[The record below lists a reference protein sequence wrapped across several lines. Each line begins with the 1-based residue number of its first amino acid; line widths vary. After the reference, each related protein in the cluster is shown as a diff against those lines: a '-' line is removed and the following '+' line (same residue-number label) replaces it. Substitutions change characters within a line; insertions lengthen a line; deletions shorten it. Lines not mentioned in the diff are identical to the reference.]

1 MANSNLPK
9 WYNQM
14 PWSDFSKINLDW
26 LIKKYGEQDS
36 RIENIEQS
44 DAMQNEILSDH
55 ETRITSLEGRMETAE
70 GEIDDLQS
78 DTSDLKT
85 RMTTAEGEIDDLQS
99 DTSDLKTRM
108 TTAEGEIDDLESDT
122 ANLKLRMT
130 AAEGAI
136 TDLTNEDTALSNRI
150 QANSND
156 ITALDSRVTTLEG
169 HSVIANQ
176 GGTTSAVL
184 STLNV
189 DGVNYEVPQGGGGG
203 GSTVIPN
210 ASGTSQGD
218 LNTIGIDGY
227 IYDIPSGVDTSDMIA
242 PEYDPTDYYDTGDC
256 VIHDG
261 VLYRALE
268 DSITGAWDDNK
279 WVTTTCTEIAN
290 NAADTAAAIQQMYAA
305 LGTVYEDT
313 ATGED
318 STSSTTKSYL
328 PGTRRTLTPGSWLV
342 TYNATF
348 DTHELGSKQRG
359 LYTYI
364 DVDGVVIAQG
374 GKYMWGSEAINDIK
388 FANSVS
394 ISAVINVPTG
404 TTKTVTPQYR
414 VPVNTGSGDY
424 EIEVRVGYV
433 CIKPIN

>member
-1 MANSNLPK
+1 MSENNLPK

-26 LIKKYGEQDS
+26 LIRKYGEQDS

-44 DAMQNEILSDH
+44 DAIQNEILTDH
-55 ETRITSLEGRMETAE
+55 ETRISSLEDRMETAE

-78 DTSDLKT
+78 DTSNLKN

-99 DTSDLKTRM
+99 DT
-108 TTAEGEIDDLESDT
+108 AG
-122 ANLKLRMT
+122 LKLRMT

-136 TDLTNEDTALSNRI
+136 TDLTNTDTALSNRI
-150 QANSND
+150 QANTND
-156 ITALDSRVTTLEG
+156 ITALDSRVDTLEG

-218 LNTIGIDGY
+218 LTSLGIDGY
-227 IYDIPSGVDTSDMIA
+227 IYDIPTGVDTSDLIA
-242 PEYDPTDYYDTGDC
+242 EEYDPTDYYDTGDI
-256 VIHDG
+256 VIYNGD
-261 VLYRALE
+261 LYRAI
-268 DSITGAWDDNK
+268 DDGITGAWDINK
-279 WVTTTCTEIAN
+279 WVTTTIAEECIS
-290 NAADTAAAIQQMYAA
+290 ASDTASAIYDLYAS

-318 STSSTTKSYL
+318 TTSSTTKSYL

-342 TYNATF
+342 TFNATF

-359 LYTYI
+359 LYTYL
-364 DVDGVVIAQG
+364 DVDNVVIAQG

-388 FANSVS
+388 YANSFS
-394 ISAVINVPTG
+394 ISAVINVPSG
-404 TTKTVTPQYR
+404 QTKTVTPQYR

-424 EIEVRVGYV
+424 EIDVRIGYV

>member
-1 MANSNLPK
+1 MANENTPK

-44 DAMQNEILSDH
+44 DAMQNEILADH

-99 DTSDLKTRM
+99 DT
-108 TTAEGEIDDLESDT
+108 AG
-122 ANLKLRMT
+122 LKLRMT

-136 TDLTNEDTALSNRI
+136 TDLTNSDTALSNRI
-150 QANSND
+150 QANTND

-169 HSVIANQ
+169 HSVVANE
-176 GGTTSAVL
+176 GGSTSATL
-184 STLNV
+184 STLKV
-189 DGVNYEVPQGGGGG
+189 DGVNYAVPQGGGGG

-227 IYDIPSGVDTSDMIA
+227 IYDIPSGVDTSDLIA
-242 PEYDPTDYYDTGDC
+242 EEYDPTDYYDTGDC

-268 DSITGAWDDNK
+268 DSITGAWDSNK

-313 ATGED
+313 ASGED
-318 STSSTTKSYL
+318 TTSSTTKSYL

-374 GKYMWGSEAINDIK
+374 GKYMWGSEAINDVK
-388 FANSVS
+388 YANSVS
-394 ISAVINVPTG
+394 ISAVINVPSG
-404 TTKTVTPQYR
+404 QTKTVTPQYR

-424 EIEVRVGYV
+424 EIDVRVGYV